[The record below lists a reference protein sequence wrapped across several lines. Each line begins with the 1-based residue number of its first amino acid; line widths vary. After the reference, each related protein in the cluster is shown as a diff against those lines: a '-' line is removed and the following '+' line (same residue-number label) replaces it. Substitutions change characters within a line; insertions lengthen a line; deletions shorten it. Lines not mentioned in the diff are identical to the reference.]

1 MARLGHTGE
10 GSRNAATR
18 RDLARSREEG
28 VRLDIRAK
36 LGIQLSGRH
45 ISRVEHLQLCLMT
58 YADLL

>member
-28 VRLDIRAK
+28 VRLDMRAHWE
-36 LGIQLSGRH
+36 SSVRGRH
-45 ISRVEHLQLCLMT
+45 IAREGHLQL
-58 YADLL
+58 